1 MTATVLDMTGKVVE
15 KGREVTENRG
25 EQESRAATRA
35 AWDQAPDMLR
45 EFAEHYDLTYPA
57 AVEIVI
63 HSLLSEA
70 EQGAEKYE
78 RAQQVLDFVGRRF
91 FNKGE

>member
-15 KGREVTENRG
+15 PGREVTESRG
-25 EQESRAATRA
+25 EQEYRESMRA
-35 AWDQAPDMLR
+35 AWKQAPDMLR
-45 EFAEHYDLTYPA
+45 EFAEHYDLDYPR
-57 AVEIVI
+57 AVETVV

-70 EQGAEKYE
+70 EQGAEKHE